1 MGKLPITITMIRM
14 KWLNM
19 LNINTKYQL
28 SGKNERNEDKMA
40 TKHEIPNKTHW
51 QDVEIDAYV
60 RLFISCQFTQKKESL
75 PSIGF
80 QTQYGIVGQCIAAIF
95 HSIHSPITKFRRL
108 VAFFALFF
116 FYPVSSECANR
127 YRLSIDWTVIQII
140 FDMHSI

>member
-28 SGKNERNEDKMA
+28 SGKNERNEDKKKWQPNMKYQ
-40 TKHEIPNKTHW
+40 TKLIDKTLKLMRMFAFSFRASLHKKKNRCH
-51 QDVEIDAYV
+51 QSVSKHNTALSANASQ
-60 RLFISCQFTQKKESL
+60 LFFIRSTR
-75 PSIGF
+75 
-80 QTQYGIVGQCIAAIF
+80 
-95 HSIHSPITKFRRL
+95 PITKFRRL

-127 YRLSIDWTVIQII
+127 YRLSID
-140 FDMHSI
+140 